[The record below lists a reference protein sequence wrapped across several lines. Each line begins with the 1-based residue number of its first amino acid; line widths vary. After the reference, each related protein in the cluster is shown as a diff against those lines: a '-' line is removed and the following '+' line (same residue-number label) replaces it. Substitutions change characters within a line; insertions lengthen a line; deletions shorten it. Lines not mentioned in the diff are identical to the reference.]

1 MAIILVRFG
10 KVRSSFLQKTEEH
23 YLHLLAKTKIPFE
36 IRTIK
41 GKDDKIADTSLI
53 VDKYKQESNVFI
65 LAEGGRVHTSEQFSE
80 LISPGFDNHDPCY
93 LILGGP
99 FGWHYQSFPKHFKL
113 LSLSPLTFPHELAY
127 VVLLEQLFR
136 AFKIAKGQE
145 YHY

>member
-1 MAIILVRFG
+1 MAIVLVRFG

-36 IRTIK
+36 VRTMK
-41 GKDDKIADTSLI
+41 GKDNKITDTALI
-53 VDKYKQESNVFI
+53 VEKYQNESHVFI
-65 LAEGGRVHTSEQFSE
+65 LAENGAKLDSAQFSQ
-80 LISPGFDNHDPCY
+80 LIAPTFDSHTPYY
-93 LILGGP
+93 LIMGGP
-99 FGWHYQSFPKHFKL
+99 FGWHYEGLPKHFKL
-113 LSLSPLTFPHELAY
+113 LSLSSLTFPHELAY